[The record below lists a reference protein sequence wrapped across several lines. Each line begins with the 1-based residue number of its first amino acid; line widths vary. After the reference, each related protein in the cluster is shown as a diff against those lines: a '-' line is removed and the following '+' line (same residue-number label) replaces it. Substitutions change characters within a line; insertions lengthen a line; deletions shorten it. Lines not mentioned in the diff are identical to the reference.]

1 MENSIKM
8 DDLGGKPTIFGN
20 SHMYT
25 ASDLEEVA
33 TVVGL
38 FFYFFFSEKKRCC
51 NLWPYWGPRP
61 KQCIP
66 YSCGP
71 NLQQLLQGS
80 NKIHSKYWCW
90 DATIAGWFL

>member
-8 DDLGGKPTIFGN
+8 DDLGGKPPIFGN

-33 TVVGL
+33 KSCFCGL
-38 FFYFFFSEKKRCC
+38 F
-51 NLWPYWGPRP
+51 LGPSAEVIYTLQLRT
-61 KQCIP
+61 I
-66 YSCGP
+66 
-71 NLQQLLQGS
+71 LQQLLQGS
-80 NKIHSKYWCW
+80 NKKHSKYRCW